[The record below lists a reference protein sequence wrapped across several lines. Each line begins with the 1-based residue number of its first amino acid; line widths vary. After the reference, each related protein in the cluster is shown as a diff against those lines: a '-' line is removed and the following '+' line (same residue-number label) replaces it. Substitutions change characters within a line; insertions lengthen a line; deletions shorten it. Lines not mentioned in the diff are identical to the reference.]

1 MKPGGLEC
9 EVLVQAFR
17 KQVEQSGARG
27 DFRTQHEND
36 PKWRSMEDL
45 DSLPVTSWPSLET
58 YAAFKRYWNVSIRV
72 SILSDYSQWEKD
84 HDQWFATLRSSLRCA
99 AKP

>member
-58 YAAFKRYWNVSIRV
+58 HAAFKRAGM
-72 SILSDYSQWEKD
+72 SQ
-84 HDQWFATLRSSLRCA
+84 FA
-99 AKP
+99 